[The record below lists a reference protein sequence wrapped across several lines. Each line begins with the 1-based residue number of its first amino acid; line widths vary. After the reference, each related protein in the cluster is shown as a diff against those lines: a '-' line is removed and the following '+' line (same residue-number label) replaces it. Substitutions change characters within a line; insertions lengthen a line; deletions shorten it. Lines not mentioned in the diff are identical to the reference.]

1 MTDFEIR
8 YAQYLSVFEDALRN
22 HCESFSNK
30 SKKLKEGMTYS
41 VLLGGKRIRPVM
53 MLATA
58 DLLGVAQSDVMPYA
72 VALELIHTYSL
83 IHDDLPAMDNDD
95 FRRGK
100 PSNHK
105 VFGEAHAILAGDA
118 LLNHAY
124 EICFRQCTKGER
136 FIQAASYL
144 CEAAGER
151 GMIAGQSEDILCS
164 GQPVTAEM
172 LSFIY
177 TNKTGKLLQAP
188 FAIPSILADNRFYAP
203 LEEFSSSL
211 GKLFQLTDDILDV
224 TGSLDS
230 LGKTAGKDDKEGKAT
245 CVKLYG
251 LEQSKLQADLCA
263 DTCLF
268 ALERMD
274 AEVDFLK
281 EIVYFVRNRK
291 K

>member
-1 MTDFEIR
+1 
-8 YAQYLSVFEDALRN
+8 
-22 HCESFSNK
+22 
-30 SKKLKEGMTYS
+30 MTYS
-41 VLLGGKRIRPVM
+41 VLLGGKRIRPVLL
-53 MLATA
+53 LATA
-58 DLLGVAQSDVMPYA
+58 DMLNVDRADAMPYA

-124 EICFRQCTKGER
+124 EICFRQCRKGEK
-136 FIQAASYL
+136 FIHAASYL
-144 CEAAGER
+144 CEAAGEK

-164 GQPVTAEM
+164 GKTITAEM
-172 LSFIY
+172 LSFIDAH
-177 TNKTGKLLQAP
+177 KTGKLLQVP
-188 FAIPSILADNRFYAP
+188 FAVPSILADNRFYAQF
-203 LEEFSSSL
+203 EEFSSSL

-224 TGSLDS
+224 TSSFDD
-230 LGKTAGKDDKEGKAT
+230 LGKTTGKDEEEGKAT

-251 LEQSKLQADLCA
+251 LEQAAIQADLCA
-263 DTCLF
+263 DTCLY
-268 ALERMD
+268 ALERID
-274 AEVDFLK
+274 ADVEFLK
-281 EIVYFVRNRK
+281 ETVYFIRNRK